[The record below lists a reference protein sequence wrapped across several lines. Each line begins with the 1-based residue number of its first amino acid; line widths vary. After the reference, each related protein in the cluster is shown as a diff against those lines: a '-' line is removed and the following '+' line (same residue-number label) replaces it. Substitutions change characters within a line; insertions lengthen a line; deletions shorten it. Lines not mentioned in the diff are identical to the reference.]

1 MDANATNATGAMC
14 LTEVQ
19 MKMHGSDVEW
29 YLQRYLFLGL
39 VLFGIFGNSL
49 NLTVLLN
56 PKMHSRANTFLAMLA
71 FADIVFLSLLMP
83 NVLANYSLFS
93 SLSLFRL
100 FYFNAK
106 VHLRSIANWASA
118 VAIWCVIAV
127 CTDRLIG
134 IRNPLFARGHVPRRK
149 MALLMGFIL
158 AVPALLT
165 AHQHFSHKCLIRA
178 FCNGTQIHSI
188 CLPVTQEEWPKKAN
202 PYSVAFRRFISI
214 STLINTVISVIFP
227 IILLTV
233 LNVLLLCA
241 LRRRQRELAIIGT
254 TKQIKPSKS
263 TSSEGLSQ
271 QMVHSKTEQRVT
283 WTVTLIVSMFTFT
296 NGPSAVINLIEGF
309 GIKPPMDSK
318 EWYNWTL
325 IASTLVILGKVS
337 NFILFCLSS
346 KHFRRRLF
354 ALAQKRANGRLASFP
369 NRHRSSYTAMSS
381 TTRRGTPNK
390 CSMVGGEEERKESK
404 VPMPTVEGE
413 KDNGSTE
420 KADGGRKSEAE
431 NGTRE
436 RGRTEEEIR
445 KPFIG

>member
-1 MDANATNATGAMC
+1 MVYSPEEVDAYRKEKGCYIKRTVIIRGIR
-14 LTEVQ
+14 TE
-19 MKMHGSDVEW
+19 
-29 YLQRYLFLGL
+29 
-39 VLFGIFGNSL
+39 
-49 NLTVLLN
+49 
-56 PKMHSRANTFLAMLA
+56 
-71 FADIVFLSLLMP
+71 
-83 NVLANYSLFS
+83 LFS
-93 SLSLFRL
+93 CHRRNKNGGCTYQFP
-100 FYFNAK
+100 FA
-106 VHLRSIANWASA
+106 VHRQL
-118 VAIWCVIAV
+118 
-127 CTDRLIG
+127 G
-134 IRNPLFARGHVPRRK
+134 IRR
-149 MALLMGFIL
+149 
-158 AVPALLT
+158 AV
-165 AHQHFSHKCLIRA
+165 
-178 FCNGTQIHSI
+178 
-188 CLPVTQEEWPKKAN
+188 V
-202 PYSVAFRRFISI
+202 FRRFISI

-354 ALAQKRANGRLASFP
+354 ALAQKRANGRLTSFP

-381 TTRRGTPNK
+381 TMRRGTPNK
-390 CSMVGGEEERKESK
+390 CSMVGGEEEGRKDSK
-404 VPMPTVEGE
+404 VPMPMVEGE
-413 KDNGSTE
+413 KGNGSTE
-420 KADGGRKSEAE
+420 KADGERKSEAE

-436 RGRTEEEIR
+436 RDGGQNR
-445 KPFIG
+445 KCESHSLDKRSQQK